1 MKQMNQTLKRTVIR
15 VSGVLL
21 AHAIMM
27 VEVQAAPTVTGLELL
42 DGVGRYPANLK
53 IYRAIKPSA
62 ADLAERLALGKNL
75 GKAAG
80 LDFDSAT
87 PLGLDKTR
95 NALTSKIDPSAS
107 FEYDSGTGN
116 FLFNAGMQ
124 SYRTDDSTKNLPQDS
139 EVEALAGKWLN
150 ELGLRIDP
158 RQLTLAHV
166 GGLNMAAADGN
177 GGSIIYE
184 KLKTVRF
191 SRVLDGLP
199 VEGDGR
205 LVVHL
210 GESAA
215 LAGMV
220 YQWPTVG
227 KSSLLDRRQLQDPQT
242 LRDSALKQ
250 IHSVTGKAA
259 SARLT
264 QARLSLYDD
273 GRGLIEPA
281 YHFVIERYF
290 DYGDREPVMIPYDFY
305 IPVPRQPVA
314 LYPHME
320 TALLQPASGSDTDKI
335 ENNQDE

>member
-1 MKQMNQTLKRTVIR
+1 MKQINQTLKRTGIG

-27 VEVQAAPTVTGLELL
+27 VEVHAASTVTGLELL
-42 DGVGRYPANLK
+42 DSVGRYPANLK
-53 IYRAIKPSA
+53 IYRAVKPSA
-62 ADLAERLALGKNL
+62 ADLEGRIALGKNL
-75 GKAAG
+75 GKTAGVDFVSAA
-80 LDFDSAT
+80 

-95 NALTSKIDPSAS
+95 NALTSKTDPSAS

-116 FLFNAGMQ
+116 FLFNAGMK
-124 SYRTDDSTKNLPQDS
+124 SYRADGSTKNLPQDS

-158 RQLTLAHV
+158 RQLKLAHV
-166 GGLNMAAADGN
+166 GGLNMAAADGS
-177 GGSIIYE
+177 GGSTIYE
-184 KLKTVRF
+184 KLKTARF

-210 GESAA
+210 GESGA

-220 YQWPTVG
+220 YQWPALG
-227 KSSLLDRRQLQDPQT
+227 KSTLLDRQQLQDPRII
-242 LRDSALKQ
+242 RDSALKQ
-250 IHSVTGKAA
+250 IRSVTGKAT

-290 DYGDREPVMIPYDFY
+290 DYGDLKPVMIPYDFY

-314 LYPHME
+314 FYPHME
-320 TALLQPASGSDTDKI
+320 TALLQPALGSDTGKI
-335 ENNQDE
+335 ENTQDE